1 LVTASTLAQ
10 AFEEAL
16 AMDAPLSARLAS
28 YVQALRDLGS
38 PYATAYDR
46 LVAQLV
52 SGDAGA
58 SAPKPG
64 EPMPPF
70 MLPSDRGTL
79 ISLDELLCQGP
90 VVVSFN
96 RGHWCPLCRLE
107 LAALTRIHERAKAHG
122 GQIVSIVPERQPF
135 AQKIKTKFNVP
146 FPVVSDIDNGY
157 ALSLGLVMWVGKEVC
172 GLYARDGVNLPEFS
186 GGGGWFLPIPATFVV
201 GRDGRV
207 LARFVDP
214 DFRKRME
221 VDAIV
226 GALGFAAA

>member
-1 LVTASTLAQ
+1 VAATTIAE
-10 AFEEAL
+10 AFDKAL

-28 YVQALRDLGS
+28 YIQALRDLGS
-38 PYATAYDR
+38 PYASAYDR

-52 SGDAGA
+52 SGEAGA

-70 MLPSDRGTL
+70 VLPSDGGTL
-79 ISLDELLCQGP
+79 IGLDELLSHGP

-107 LAALTRIHERAKAHG
+107 LAALTRIHEKAEALG
-122 GQIVSIVPERQPF
+122 AQIVSIVPERQPF
-135 AQKIKTKFNVP
+135 AQKIKTKLKVP
-146 FPVVSDIDNGY
+146 FPVLSDIDNGY
-157 ALSLGLVMWVGKEVC
+157 ALSLGLVMWVGEEVC
-172 GLYARDGVNLPEFS
+172 GLYASHGVNLSEFT

-207 LARFVDP
+207 IARFVDA

-221 VDAIV
+221 VDAV
-226 GALGFAAA
+226 LAALGSAAA